1 MLFWRTQSWSCYY
14 QQTTGLKVKPVVKPP
29 NSSGKKFSEL
39 IDTLLKPFSRHVK
52 LLY

>member
-14 QQTTGLKVKPVVKPP
+14 KQTTGIKVKPVVKRSNRP
-29 NSSGKKFSEL
+29 GKKFSEL

>member
-1 MLFWRTQSWSCYY
+1 MLFSRTQSWSCYY
-14 QQTTGLKVKPVVKPP
+14 QQTTGITVKPVVQRS
-29 NSSGKKFSEL
+29 NSSAKKFSEL